1 VFFVNKSKSK
11 NQRNKRYYREK
22 NQTNLAKKYTL
33 NTEKLENICG
43 KFNSLLGGKLLTTI
57 NETNPLES
65 RQRIENIKFLIKFTF
80 HPKLAI

>member
-33 NTEKLENICG
+33 NTKKQLYVSAYN
-43 KFNSLLGGKLLTTI
+43 LDVLTTTSMVLLS
-57 NETNPLES
+57 ERLS
-65 RQRIENIKFLIKFTF
+65 IEMLCN
-80 HPKLAI
+80 